1 VDTANIR
8 QKKKKEKEK
17 KRGERD
23 NACENKL
30 ILVIF

>member
-8 QKKKKEKEK
+8 QKKKKEKKK

-23 NACENKL
+23 NAVENKR